1 MIPWSANSGICPTDN
16 IIQVLLFKNILT
28 GNNSGV
34 VYWDAL
40 YSALFLTAL
49 FCCWYGIFGDE

>member
-16 IIQVLLFKNILT
+16 IIQVLLLENILT

-40 YSALFLTAL
+40 YSALF
-49 FCCWYGIFGDE
+49 F